1 MLITALLLAMATP
14 AVAPSTAPSI
24 VTTQSGIRIET
35 LEPGAGARPTRE
47 GAARVELEVRLP
59 DGTIVD
65 APPEP
70 VGLSVSALIPG
81 MTEALLLM
89 NRGGRYRVWI
99 PAKLAYGQA
108 GNADGT
114 VPPNS
119 DLIFTIRLLAVG
131 RIAKP
136 R

>member
-1 MLITALLLAMATP
+1 MIIHALLLTMAPPTIAPATAPQITATP
-14 AVAPSTAPSI
+14 
-24 VTTQSGIRIET
+24 SGIRIET
-35 LEPGAGARPTRE
+35 LEPGVGARPARE
-47 GAARVELEVRLP
+47 GAVRVELEVRLP
-59 DGTIVD
+59 DGKIVD

-99 PAKLAYGQA
+99 PAKLAYGKA

-114 VPPNS
+114 VPPDS
-119 DLIFTIRLLAVG
+119 DLVFTVRLLAVG
-131 RIAKP
+131 RVAKA